1 MGPLDLA
8 FDVLKAP
15 AQWRDKGGK
24 KRRGVPPL
32 PGREWERGV
41 LSSNLDLGDIFEEGA
56 NIPNNFDR
64 NPAEAMSVDHVAR
77 KKPTSARWGGTRKN
91 PKTYDP
97 AGEETDIFEYNS
109 DTGEWE
115 ATKPETVT
123 APEFT
128 MTDRESW
135 PPSTVLGP
143 VSSKPTGRRSL
154 TGVGKR
160 KIMGKLGLKPDATIN
175 LPPQK
180 ALPPPQEPEVE
191 EDSPSGL
198 SNWIRKPLDPLYAA
212 WERLFNQSKEEPEQI
227 SNQ

>member
-1 MGPLDLA
+1 MGLLDLA

-32 PGREWERGV
+32 PGSPREWERGV

-64 NPAEAMSVDHVAR
+64 KPAEAMSVDHVAR
-77 KKPTSARWGGTRKN
+77 RKGGTRKN

-123 APEFT
+123 APDFT
-128 MTDRESW
+128 MTQRESW

-160 KIMGKLGLKPDATIN
+160 KIMGKLGLKPDATMK
-175 LPPQK
+175 PPQT

-198 SNWIRKPLDPLYAA
+198 SNWLRKPLDPLYAA
-212 WERLFNQSKEEPEQI
+212 YQRLLNRPPKEEEPEQI